1 MPSGGAIWLP
11 AGSPEHL
18 DLTPFRPVR
27 CLAGGAM
34 ALWAAAAHAQSIED
48 ARAALRE
55 GRFLEAAELGEAE
68 GTSDGYALAA
78 QSLAVYGHYAA
89 PEEDRNAV
97 LERAVELGEAAVGAD
112 PANAEAHL
120 QAAHALGRRALSVGR
135 LSALSEGLAG
145 RIRDF
150 LESALA
156 IRPDF
161 ADAHTALG
169 SWHADVADAGRI
181 ARWMFGGDREE
192 AIIHFE
198 RALELAPDS
207 KAVLLEYALRL
218 PELDREG
225 GRERAREMLTHAVE
239 LPAGDAYGEL
249 IHGDV
254 VEALASL
261 DDAG

>member
-1 MPSGGAIWLP
+1 M
-11 AGSPEHL
+11 
-18 DLTPFRPVR
+18 TPFRLVR
-27 CLAGGAM
+27 CLAGAAVAM
-34 ALWAAAAHAQSIED
+34 ALSAATAHAQSIED
-48 ARAALRE
+48 ARAAFRE

-68 GTSDGYALAA
+68 ETSGGYALAA
-78 QSLAVYGHYAA
+78 QSLAVYGHYVA

-97 LERAVELGEAAVGAD
+97 LERAVELGEAAVEAD
-112 PANAEAHL
+112 PANADAHL
-120 QAAHALGRRALSVGR
+120 QAAHALGRRALSIGR
-135 LSALSEGLAG
+135 LSALREGMAG

-150 LESALA
+150 LDAALA

-161 ADAHTALG
+161 ADAHVALG
-169 SWHADVADAGRI
+169 SWHADIDAAGRI

-207 KAVLLEYALRL
+207 KAVLLEYGLRL
-218 PELDREG
+218 PELDRDG
-225 GRERAREMLTHAVE
+225 GRERAREMLSRAAE
-239 LPAGDAYGEL
+239 LPARDAYGEF

-261 DDAG
+261 DGAG

>member
-1 MPSGGAIWLP
+1 MDVG
-11 AGSPEHL
+11 
-18 DLTPFRPVR
+18 LTPLRPVR
-27 CLAGGAM
+27 CLVCGAIAM
-34 ALWAAAAHAQSIED
+34 ALAAATAHAQSIED
-48 ARAALRE
+48 ARAAFRE

-97 LERAVELGEAAVGAD
+97 LDRAVELGEAATGAD
-112 PANAEAHL
+112 PANAEAHF
-120 QAAHALGRRALSVGR
+120 QAAHALGRHALSIGR
-135 LSALSEGLAG
+135 LSALREGLAG

-150 LESALA
+150 LDAALA

-161 ADAHTALG
+161 ADAHVALG
-169 SWHADVADAGRI
+169 SWHADIADAGRI

-207 KAVLLEYALRL
+207 KVVLLEYGLRL
-218 PELDREG
+218 PELDRDG
-225 GRERAREMLTHAVE
+225 GGERAREMLSRAVE
-239 LPAGDAYGEL
+239 LPAQDAYGEF

-261 DDAG
+261 DAAG